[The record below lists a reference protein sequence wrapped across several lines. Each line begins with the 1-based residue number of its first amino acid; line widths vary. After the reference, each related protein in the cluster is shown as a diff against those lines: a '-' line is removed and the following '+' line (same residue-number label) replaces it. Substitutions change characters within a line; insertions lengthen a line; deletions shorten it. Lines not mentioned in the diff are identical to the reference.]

1 MTPGPRRL
9 RGGVD
14 TTLVLAVALS
24 VASVAR
30 GQEVPVA
37 DGAALYGAAC
47 AACHGRD
54 GRGSPGAL
62 TGLSLELP
70 DLTDCRFSSREP
82 DADWHAIVRDGGPVR
97 AFDAMMPA
105 FGDALAP
112 EQITAILQ
120 HVRGFCRDTR
130 WPRGELNLPR
140 PLFTEKAYPEDEAV
154 VTSDVA
160 LEGRG
165 AVLTRLVYERRIGA
179 QAQWELVVPLASHA
193 GPGSRM
199 MGLGDVAAGL
209 KRVLVHSLPRGTVVS
224 VTGEVVLP
232 TGDRD
237 AGRGRG
243 VTVLEPFVTV
253 GQILPGD
260 AFVQVQGGVEVPL
273 ARREHHDEVFWRT
286 AVGRSFDTRMGAG
299 RVWTPMVEVL
309 GARELAAGASVGWD
323 VVPQMQVTLS
333 TRQHVM
339 LNVGVRLPMRDGATR
354 PTRLAVYLLWDWFD
368 GGFFEGW

>member
-1 MTPGPRRL
+1 MTTDSRRL
-9 RGGVD
+9 LGAVR
-14 TTLVLAVALS
+14 TTVLLALALS
-24 VASVAR
+24 LATAAH
-30 GQEVPVA
+30 GQVPA
-37 DGAALYGAAC
+37 ATNGAALYGAAC

-62 TGLSLELP
+62 PGLSLDLP

-82 DADWHAIVRDGGPVR
+82 DADWHAIVRDGGPAR

-112 EQITAILQ
+112 EQIAAILR
-120 HVRGFCRDTR
+120 HVRGFCLDTR

-160 LEGRG
+160 LEGHG
-165 AVLTRLVYERRIGA
+165 AVLTKLVYERRIGA
-179 QAQWELVVPLASHA
+179 RAQWEVVVPLASHA
-193 GPGSRM
+193 ATGGRT
-199 MGLGDVAAGL
+199 MGVGDVALGA
-209 KRVLVHSLPRGTVVS
+209 KRVLAHSLPRGTVVS
-224 VTGEVVLP
+224 VTGEIVLP
-232 TGDRD
+232 TGSRD

-243 VTVLEPFVTV
+243 VTVLEPFLTV
-253 GQILPGD
+253 GQLLPGD
-260 AFVQVQGGVEVPL
+260 AFVQFQGGIEVPL

-286 AVGRSFDTRMGAG
+286 ALGRSFDTRMGTG
-299 RVWTPMVEVL
+299 RTWSPMVEVL
-309 GARELAAGASVGWD
+309 GARELADGARVAWD
-323 VVPQMQVTLS
+323 VVPQVQVTLS
-333 TRQHVM
+333 TRQHIM
-339 LNVGVRLPMRDGATR
+339 LNVGLRVPMTDGRTR